1 MLNDQKMES
10 QSGFIDKNEYDSQ
23 IPLPPVFRIKV
34 FFEIFFYHFLYLFC
48 IGPLLIPFLWLF
60 RGKHII
66 FNLSFLNL
74 DIFFFSQILTF
85 FSTFSIVF
93 IYYYYQ
99 PSYLYFIEVYMI
111 ISAGILRICI
121 ISIKY
126 ATMDPEKIK
135 EIYIKTLDSKEKF
148 KEFTLGDWYQ
158 QKDEIVNE
166 ELLRCVRK
174 NSEDIPFFKINFMGN
189 ISQNLSNEFKSKK
202 RKILIFIIKF

>member
-1 MLNDQKMES
+1 
-10 QSGFIDKNEYDSQ
+10 
-23 IPLPPVFRIKV
+23 
-34 FFEIFFYHFLYLFC
+34 
-48 IGPLLIPFLWLF
+48 
-60 RGKHII
+60 
-66 FNLSFLNL
+66 
-74 DIFFFSQILTF
+74 
-85 FSTFSIVF
+85 
-93 IYYYYQ
+93 
-99 PSYLYFIEVYMI
+99 
-111 ISAGILRICI
+111 
-121 ISIKY
+121 
-126 ATMDPEKIK
+126 MDPEKIK